1 MSETARLIIAV
12 DSSQARNANKDL
24 GALER
29 GASTLTSGLG
39 KLVGPLVSVAGAMM
53 ALNKASDV
61 QRQFDV
67 LNSGLITA
75 TGSTEKAAVA
85 FKALQSFAQKT
96 PYDLNQAVE
105 GFTKLVNLGL
115 TPSERALTS
124 YGNTASA
131 MGKNLN
137 DMIEAVAD
145 AATSEF
151 ERLKEFGIK
160 AKQNGDQVALT
171 FQGVTTKIGNNAAEI
186 EKYLIA
192 LGETKFGD
200 GMSQRMKTL
209 DGAIANLGDTW
220 DTTFRLINESGLGEV
235 MRDSVNEAITAL

>member
-85 FKALQSFAQKT
+85 L
-96 PYDLNQAVE
+96 LAVLA
-105 GFTKLVNLGL
+105 GSHAPIRRGGG
-115 TPSERALTS
+115 P
-124 YGNTASA
+124 
-131 MGKNLN
+131 GK
-137 DMIEAVAD
+137 
-145 AATSEF
+145 
-151 ERLKEFGIK
+151 
-160 AKQNGDQVALT
+160 
-171 FQGVTTKIGNNAAEI
+171 
-186 EKYLIA
+186 
-192 LGETKFGD
+192 
-200 GMSQRMKTL
+200 
-209 DGAIANLGDTW
+209 
-220 DTTFRLINESGLGEV
+220 
-235 MRDSVNEAITAL
+235 